1 MTSAWRVSEMTLPD
15 ILKLAGAILLI
26 IAGIWQ
32 YRRRA
37 RSNGSYGSQS
47 AVLLLA
53 VGVIFLIVA
62 LGGLEYRPS
71 QSEVEAA
78 R

>member
-1 MTSAWRVSEMTLPD
+1 VDLPD
-15 ILKLAGAILLI
+15 ILKLVAAVLMIL
-26 IAGIWQ
+26 AGIWQ

-37 RSNGSYGSQS
+37 HDPENNSYGSQS
-47 AVLLLA
+47 GVLLLV
-53 VGVIFLIVA
+53 VGAILLIVA

-71 QSEVEAA
+71 PSEIEAG